1 MMFTSEF
8 VVANRLGELIYLVLL
23 LFVLKLGE
31 EHRLLI
37 ISIFVL
43 VVIIEVASCVQHQ
56 NPYFG

>member
-43 VVIIEVASCVQHQ
+43 
-56 NPYFG
+56 